1 VIKKGAKIMLMEKE
15 RNQIVSY
22 GKKLITSGLTKGT
35 GGNISIYDPDLDL
48 MAISPSGIDY
58 FETQPEDVVVTKLS
72 GEIVDSPRKPSSEL
86 DMHRIYYMK
95 RPEIRSVV
103 HTHSPFSTTL
113 ATLGWE
119 LPAANYYIA
128 IAGGNTIRCAEYASF
143 GTWELAENSFKAMED
158 RYACFLA
165 NHGLLTC
172 SYDLAN
178 AFSIA
183 EETERMAE
191 VYWRSKSVG
200 EPKILADA
208 EVDFMLEKFKTYG
221 QK

>member
-1 VIKKGAKIMLMEKE
+1 MLMEE
-15 RNQIVSY
+15 AREQIVAY

-35 GGNISIYDPDLDL
+35 GGNISIYDAELDL

-58 FETQPEDVVVTKLS
+58 FETTPEDVVVTKLT
-72 GEIVDSPRKPSSEL
+72 GEIVDSKRKPSSEL

-95 RPEIRSVV
+95 RSDVRSVV
-103 HTHSPFSTTL
+103 HTHSPFSTTM
-113 ATLGWE
+113 ATLQWD
-119 LPAANYYIA
+119 LPASNYYIA
-128 IAGGNTIRCAEYASF
+128 IGGGNDIRCAEYASF

-191 VYWRSKSVG
+191 VYWRTKCIG
-200 EPKILADA
+200 EPVILSDE
-208 EVDFMLEKFKTYG
+208 EVSFMLEKFKTYG

>member
-1 VIKKGAKIMLMEKE
+1 MLMKRARED
-15 RNQIVSY
+15 IVEY
-22 GKKLITSGLTKGT
+22 GKKLLTSGLTKGT
-35 GGNISIYDPDLDL
+35 GGNISIYEPELEL

-58 FETQPEDVVVTKLS
+58 FDTRPEDVVVTKLS
-72 GEIVDSPRKPSSEL
+72 GEIVDSTRKPSSEL
-86 DMHRIYYMK
+86 DMHRIYYMR

-128 IAGGNTIRCAEYASF
+128 IAGGNTIRCADYASF
-143 GTWELAENSFKAMED
+143 GTWELAENSFKAMEN
-158 RYACFLA
+158 RFACFLA

-172 SYDLAN
+172 SHDLAN

-191 VYWRSKSVG
+191 IYWRAKTVG
-200 EPKILADA
+200 TPTILSDQ
-208 EVDFMLEKFKTYG
+208 EVEFMLEKFQSYG

>member
-1 VIKKGAKIMLMEKE
+1 MLMEKE

-158 RYACFLA
+158 KYACFLA